1 MNCNNIH
8 KQVHQF
14 NYLFGVI
21 INEYYPLQESI
32 NINLFDVNSIEFNRS
47 QFILRYK
54 LINEEIEETINAIN
68 NDDCIEIIDG
78 LCDMLY
84 VLFGAIVYFNLP
96 ITFINN
102 EISTMTN
109 LDELNTLIDDNYIL
123 KILKDNIEIS
133 ENIELII
140 KDNQLLSEL
149 TTKILEDSNYYD
161 DYIYNYQSLINN
173 IIVNVYKISKLLN
186 ININYFFNI
195 VHNSNMSKVCI
206 SEEEA
211 LQTIEWYKNNEH
223 RYKSPSY
230 RETSYNGI
238 IYYIIYD
245 KDTGK
250 ILKSI
255 NYVKVIFM

>member
-1 MNCNNIH
+1 MKCNTIH
-8 KQVHQF
+8 EQVHRF

-21 INEYYPLQESI
+21 SNEYYPLQESI
-32 NINLFDVNSIEFNRS
+32 NINLFDVNSIEFNKS

-68 NDDCIEIIDG
+68 NDDIIEIIDG

-96 ITFINN
+96 ITIINN
-102 EISTMTN
+102 KIRKMAN
-109 LDELNTLIDDNYIL
+109 LNEFNTLIDDNYIL
-123 KILKDNIEIS
+123 KVKNNLEFR
-133 ENIELII
+133 ENIESVTENN
-140 KDNQLLSEL
+140 KLLSEL
-149 TTKILEDSNYYD
+149 TTKILGDNNYYD
-161 DYIYNYQSLINN
+161 DYINNYQSLINN
-173 IIVNVYKISKLLN
+173 IVLNVYKISELLN

-195 VHNSNMSKVCI
+195 VHNSNMSKICI

-211 LQTIEWYKNNEH
+211 VKTIEWYKNNEH
-223 RYKSPSY
+223 KYKNPSY

-238 IYYIIYD
+238 KHYIIYD

-250 ILKSI
+250 ILKSM
-255 NYVKVIFM
+255 NYVKVIFK

>member
-8 KQVHQF
+8 EQVHRF

-21 INEYYPLQESI
+21 SNEYYPLQESI
-32 NINLFDVNSIEFNRS
+32 NINLFDINSIEFNKS

-68 NDDCIEIIDG
+68 NDDIIEIIDG

-96 ITFINN
+96 ITYINN
-102 EISTMTN
+102 QLIKIGN
-109 LDELNTLIDDNYIL
+109 LNELDNLIDDNYIL
-123 KILKDNIEIS
+123 KVKNNLNFKEIIKS
-133 ENIELII
+133 IS

-149 TTKILEDSNYYD
+149 TTKILEDNNYYD
-161 DYIYNYQSLINN
+161 NYIYNYESLINN
-173 IIVNVYKISKLLN
+173 IVLNVYKISELLN

-195 VHNSNMSKVCI
+195 VHNSNMSKICV
-206 SEEEA
+206 SEDEA
-211 LQTIEWYKNNEH
+211 NKTIKWYRNNEH
-223 RYKSPSY
+223 RYKNPSY
-230 RETSYNGI
+230 RETSYNGLK
-238 IYYIIYD
+238 YYIIYD

-255 NYVKVIFM
+255 NYEKVIFK